1 MLATPPIFYRN
12 IAMAKSKYIEE
23 DGQFK
28 PVNGSRFDG
37 CVEYQ
42 MNTKG
47 LKKENAEKLCGYI
60 AKRAGKMEAG

>member
-1 MLATPPIFYRN
+1 
-12 IAMAKSKYIEE
+12 MAKKRSKYIEE

-60 AKRAGKMEAG
+60 ARKAGKMSSGGG

>member
-1 MLATPPIFYRN
+1 
-12 IAMAKSKYIEE
+12 MAKSKYIEA

-42 MNTKG
+42 MKIKG
-47 LKKENAEKLCGYI
+47 LRKENAEKLCGYI
-60 AKRAGKMEAG
+60 ARKAGKMSSDGG